1 MICDDLK
8 LHFIASRNTA
18 SLSRRQ
24 GTKTMRIATVAT
36 QLFLL
41 VMLTRVSGVAAGD
54 ETHTIVLTVT
64 EPTGDARRGW
74 PVTSGVPF
82 GQGVL
87 WDGDSTALFAANGD
101 QLPLQTEV
109 LSRWAD
115 GSVRWL
121 LLDFAVDLRP
131 HEKQLLTL
139 RHGSSVR
146 RAPVADGVR
155 VVSSE
160 DSVVL
165 RTGPMQSI
173 LSLKHFRLLDDVRL
187 DRNQDG
193 EFSEDERVTSSSN
206 AGIML
211 RTPDGETFT
220 ADQAT
225 AQATVE
231 QDGPLRACVRWE
243 GQHASHQGT
252 MFRYVLR
259 IHAFRGQPFLKMH
272 YTFINDYQ
280 SELMAK
286 IDSLALTFSL
296 RDAEQVTY
304 VTDGKLSSG
313 GRLFQLD
320 DRSYAI
326 DGRSAGQRAHGWIAQ
341 GNATT
346 GMAVGLREFW
356 QNWPKGLQQNPG
368 MLQVEICPDFP
379 SGQYDEKPLEEE
391 CQLYYYLRG
400 GVYSFKIGVARTH
413 ELWAT
418 FFPGA
423 PDVARLTEFF
433 EATEKP
439 LLAQCA
445 PEYIGTTEA
454 MGRFPP
460 ADPGRFGGYDHWM
473 NLFFDQHLADRGR
486 FREYG
491 MLNNGDW
498 YNTNWDSWG
507 NLEYDTSR
515 IWFLQYLR
523 TGDRRYFDRAEQAV
537 QHYIDVDIVH
547 AVNPMVQAYPGS
559 INMQPGQIW
568 AHSVGHTGGYYA
580 RYVNEKYEDE
590 APLRQKGAPQVG
602 FWDHGHVWIGGVFD
616 AYLLTGDRRA
626 REVGVLASDAMSS
639 LCPTLYTDHIRW
651 VGWPLHLELAAYEA
665 TGDKKYLDA
674 AHKQWRVLKDNF
686 DSQTG
691 WVVMLAFGHCSVEA
705 ESGRCRGNNMYMLG
719 FTLTALARYHRITGD
734 PELLKALS
742 TGLDQVIRE
751 TWSEQDKSFYL
762 TSCRHAQKSPAPAYS
777 SVTFHVSEA
786 LAYESRLTGNKEH
799 RRILRESLR
808 HGIDAGMKILQ
819 SQEALGQTGYYSGV
833 FLFPAFAL
841 SELNDD

>member
-1 MICDDLK
+1 MRYGLTVFSVVAIMA
-8 LHFIASRNTA
+8 IAPP
-18 SLSRRQ
+18 
-24 GTKTMRIATVAT
+24 VY
-36 QLFLL
+36 
-41 VMLTRVSGVAAGD
+41 AA
-54 ETHTIVLTVT
+54 EMNAMALTVT
-64 EPTGDARRGW
+64 EPTGVARHGW

-82 GQGVL
+82 GQGIL
-87 WDGDSTALFAANGD
+87 RDGDSTALFAANGQ

-109 LSRWAD
+109 LSRWGD

-121 LLDFAVDLRP
+121 LLDFAVDLCP
-131 HEKQLLTL
+131 HEKKSLTL
-139 RHGSSVR
+139 GYGDSVR

-155 VVSSE
+155 VISSE

-165 RTGPMQSI
+165 CTGPMQAI
-173 LSLKHFRLLDDVRL
+173 LSRNHFRLLDDVRL
-187 DRNQDG
+187 DHNQDRK
-193 EFSEDERVTSSSN
+193 FSEDERVTCSDN
-206 AGIML
+206 AGIIL

-225 AQATVE
+225 AQVKVE
-231 QDGPLRACVRWE
+231 QNGPLRACVRWE
-243 GQHASHQGT
+243 GQHASQQGK
-252 MFRYVLR
+252 MFRYVVR

-280 SELMAK
+280 PELMAK
-286 IDSLALTFSL
+286 LDWLALTFSL
-296 RDAEQVTY
+296 RNTKHVMY
-304 VTDGKLSSG
+304 VTDGKHSSD
-313 GRLFQLD
+313 GRLFQID
-320 DRSYAI
+320 DRSYEI
-326 DGRSAGQRAHGWIAQ
+326 DGRRAGQRARGWIAQ
-341 GNATT
+341 GNAHA
-346 GMAVGLREFW
+346 GIAVGVREFW
-356 QNWPKGLQQNPG
+356 QNWPKGLQQKPG
-368 MLQVEICPDFP
+368 ELQVEICPDFP
-379 SGQYDEKPLEEE
+379 SGQYDNKPLEEE

-418 FFPGA
+418 FFPGRA
-423 PDVARLTEFF
+423 DAARLTQFF
-433 EATEKP
+433 DATEKP

-445 PEYIGTTEA
+445 PKYVGATEA

-460 ADPGRFGGYDHWM
+460 ADPDRFDGYDHWM
-473 NLFFDQHLADRGR
+473 NTFFDRHLLDRDR

-515 IWFLQYLR
+515 IWFQQYLR
-523 TGDRRYFDRAEQAV
+523 TGDRRYFDRAEQAA

-547 AVNPMVQAYPGS
+547 AVNPLVQAYPGS
-559 INMQPGQIW
+559 VNMQPGQIW

-580 RYVNEKYEDE
+580 RYVDGKYQAEV
-590 APLRQKGAPQVG
+590 PLRQKGAPQVG

-626 REVGVLASDAMSS
+626 RDVGVLASDAMSN
-639 LCPTLYTDHIRW
+639 LCPTRYTDHIRW
-651 VGWPLHLELAAYEA
+651 VGWPLHLVLAAYEA

-674 AHKQWRVLKDNF
+674 AQKQWQVLKDNL
-686 DSQTG
+686 DSKQG
-691 WVVMLAFGHCSVEA
+691 WIVLLAYGHCSVEA

-734 PELLKALS
+734 PEVLKALS

-751 TWSEQDKSFYL
+751 TWSEGDKSFYL

-786 LAYESRLTGNKEH
+786 LAYESRLTGNQEH
-799 RRILRESLR
+799 RRVLRESLR
-808 HGIDAGMKILQ
+808 HGIAAGMKTLQ
-819 SQEALGQTGYYSGV
+819 SQETLGQTGYYSGV
-833 FLFPAFAL
+833 FLFPPLAL
-841 SELNDD
+841 LDLDDDGANR

>member
-1 MICDDLK
+1 
-8 LHFIASRNTA
+8 
-18 SLSRRQ
+18 
-24 GTKTMRIATVAT
+24 MRIATAAT

-41 VMLTRVSGVAAGD
+41 VMLTRVSGMAAGD

-87 WDGDSTALFAANGD
+87 WDGDSTALIAANGD

-131 HEKQLLTL
+131 HEKQTLTL

-368 MLQVEICPDFP
+368 MLQVEICPDFL

-473 NLFFDQHLADRGR
+473 NLFFDQHLADRDR

-626 REVGVLASDAMSS
+626 REVGVLASDDDRGRQVCEACHTADLAVPDEVAVVGVDNDDL
-639 LCPTLYTDHIRW
+639 LC
-651 VGWPLHLELAAYEA
+651 ELADPPLSSVALDSEQA
-665 TGDKKYLDA
+665 GWDAAALLDRMMRGEKVKRQRILVAPTGVVVRRSSDARTTGDLAVTQAVRFIHDNASRGIGVNDVVAAVGGSRRTLEVRFRKTLRRAVNAEIQRAKIERATRLLAETDLSVDRIARAAGFRTSGYL
-674 AHKQWRVLKDNF
+674 
-686 DSQTG
+686 
-691 WVVMLAFGHCSVEA
+691 
-705 ESGRCRGNNMYMLG
+705 
-719 FTLTALARYHRITGD
+719 
-734 PELLKALS
+734 
-742 TGLDQVIRE
+742 IRL
-751 TWSEQDKSFYL
+751 F
-762 TSCRHAQKSPAPAYS
+762 
-777 SVTFHVSEA
+777 
-786 LAYESRLTGNKEH
+786 SRE
-799 RRILRESLR
+799 
-808 HGIDAGMKILQ
+808 HGIPPGTYRRKIRGD
-819 SQEALGQTGYYSGV
+819 ERDGR
-833 FLFPAFAL
+833 
-841 SELNDD
+841 

>member
-1 MICDDLK
+1 MRDALTVLIV
-8 LHFIASRNTA
+8 IAITAIAPSGYGAETNT
-18 SLSRRQ
+18 
-24 GTKTMRIATVAT
+24 V
-36 QLFLL
+36 
-41 VMLTRVSGVAAGD
+41 
-54 ETHTIVLTVT
+54 VLTVT
-64 EPTGDARRGW
+64 EPSGVARLGW

-82 GQGVL
+82 GQGIL
-87 WDGDSTALFAANGD
+87 RDGDSTALFAANGQ

-121 LLDFAVDLRP
+121 LLDFCVDLRP
-131 HEKQLLTL
+131 HEKQSLAL
-139 RHGSSVR
+139 RYGDSVR
-146 RAPVADGVR
+146 RAPVADGVC
-155 VVSSE
+155 VISSE

-165 RTGPMQSI
+165 CTGPMQAT
-173 LSLKHFRLLDDVRL
+173 LSRSHFRLLDDVRL

-193 EFSEDERVTSSSN
+193 EYSEDEKVTRSEG
-206 AGIML
+206 AGIVL

-231 QDGPLRACVRWE
+231 QSGPLCACMRWE
-243 GQHASHQGT
+243 GQHASQRGT
-252 MFRYVLR
+252 MFRYVVR

-280 SELMAK
+280 PELMAP
-286 IDSLALTFSL
+286 IDSLALTFAL
-296 RDAEQVTY
+296 RDTEQVTY
-304 VTDGKLSSG
+304 VTDGKPSSA
-313 GRLFQLD
+313 GRLRQID
-320 DRSYAI
+320 DRAYEI
-326 DGRSAGQRAHGWIAQ
+326 DGRPAGQRARGWIAQ
-341 GNATT
+341 GNSHA
-346 GMAVGLREFW
+346 GIAVGVREFW
-356 QNWPKGLQQNPG
+356 QNWPKGLQQRPG
-368 MLQVEICPDFP
+368 ELHVEICPDFP
-379 SGQYDEKPLEEE
+379 SGQYDDKPLEEE
-391 CQLYYYLRG
+391 CRLYYYLRG

-423 PDVARLTEFF
+423 PDAARLTEFF
-433 EATEKP
+433 DATEKP

-445 PEYIGTTEA
+445 PEYVGATEA

-460 ADPGRFGGYDHWM
+460 AHPDRFGGYDGWM
-473 NLFFDQHLADRGR
+473 NSFFDLHLLDRQR
-486 FREYG
+486 VRESG
-491 MLNNGDW
+491 MLNHGDW

-523 TGDRRYFDRAEQAV
+523 TGDRRYFDRAEQAA

-547 AVNPMVQAYPGS
+547 AVNPQVQAYPGS
-559 INMQPGQIW
+559 VKMQPGQIW

-580 RYVNEKYEDE
+580 RYVDGKYEAE

-626 REVGVLASDAMSS
+626 RDVGVLASDAMSN
-639 LCPTLYTDHIRW
+639 LCPTRYTDHIRW
-651 VGWPLHLELAAYEA
+651 VGWPLHLVLAAYEA

-674 AHKQWRVLKDNF
+674 AQKQWQVLKDNL
-686 DSQTG
+686 DSKQG
-691 WVVMLAFGHCSVEA
+691 WIVLLAYGHCSVEA

-734 PELLKALS
+734 PEVLKALS

-751 TWSEQDKSFYL
+751 TWSEGDKSFYL

-786 LAYESRLTGNKEH
+786 LAYESRLTGNQEH
-799 RRILRESLR
+799 RRVLRESLR
-808 HGIDAGMKILQ
+808 HGIAAGMKTLQ
-819 SQEALGQTGYYSGV
+819 SQEPLGQTGYYSGV
-833 FLFPAFAL
+833 FLFPPFAL
-841 SELNDD
+841 LDLDDDGANR

>member
-1 MICDDLK
+1 
-8 LHFIASRNTA
+8 
-18 SLSRRQ
+18 
-24 GTKTMRIATVAT
+24 MRYGLTVFSVVVIMANA
-36 QLFLL
+36 LPG
-41 VMLTRVSGVAAGD
+41 SAA
-54 ETHTIVLTVT
+54 EMNAMALMVT
-64 EPTGDARRGW
+64 EPTGVARHAW

-82 GQGVL
+82 GQGIL
-87 WDGDSTALFAANGD
+87 RDGDSTALFAANGQ

-109 LSRWAD
+109 LSRWGD

-121 LLDFAVDLRP
+121 LLDFSVDLCP
-131 HEKQLLTL
+131 HEMKSLTL
-139 RHGSSVR
+139 GYGDSVR

-155 VVSSE
+155 VISSE

-165 RTGPMQSI
+165 CTGPMQAI
-173 LSLKHFRLLDDVRL
+173 LSRNHFRLLDDVRL
-187 DRNQDG
+187 DHNQDRK
-193 EFSEDERVTSSSN
+193 FSEDERVTCSDN

-225 AQATVE
+225 AQLKVE
-231 QDGPLRACVRWE
+231 QNGPLRACVRWE
-243 GQHASHQGT
+243 GQHASQQGT
-252 MFRYVLR
+252 MFRYVVR

-280 SELMAK
+280 PELMAK
-286 IDSLALTFSL
+286 IDWLALTFSL
-296 RDAEQVTY
+296 RNTKHVTY
-304 VTDGKLSSG
+304 VTDGKHSSD
-313 GRLFQLD
+313 GRLFQID
-320 DRSYAI
+320 DRSYEI
-326 DGRSAGQRAHGWIAQ
+326 NGRRAGQRARGWIAQ
-341 GNATT
+341 GNADA
-346 GMAVGLREFW
+346 GIAVGVREFW
-356 QNWPKGLQQNPG
+356 QNWPKGFQQKPG
-368 MLQVEICPDFP
+368 ELQVEICPDFP
-379 SGQYDEKPLEEE
+379 SGQYDNKPLEEE

-418 FFPGA
+418 FFPGTA
-423 PDVARLTEFF
+423 DAARLTEFF
-433 EATEKP
+433 DATEKP

-445 PEYIGTTEA
+445 PKYVSATEA

-460 ADPGRFGGYDHWM
+460 ADPDHFDGYDRWM
-473 NLFFDQHLADRGR
+473 NTFFDQHLVDRDR

-491 MLNNGDW
+491 MLNTGDW

-523 TGDRRYFDRAEQAV
+523 TGDRRYFDRAEQAA

-547 AVNPMVQAYPGS
+547 AVNPQVQAYPGS
-559 INMQPGQIW
+559 FMMQPGQIW

-580 RYVNEKYEDE
+580 RYVDGKYEAE
-590 APLRQKGAPQVG
+590 APLKQKGGPQVG

-626 REVGVLASDAMSS
+626 RDVGVLASDAMSN
-639 LCPTLYTDHIRW
+639 LCPTRYTDHIRW
-651 VGWPLHLELAAYEA
+651 VGWPLHLMLAAYEA

-674 AHKQWRVLKDNF
+674 AHKQWKVLKDNF
-686 DSQTG
+686 DSQKG
-691 WVVMLAFGHCSVEA
+691 WVVMLAYGHCSVEA

-734 PELLKALS
+734 PEVLKALS

-751 TWSEQDKSFYL
+751 TWSESDKSFYL

-786 LAYESRLTGNKEH
+786 LAYESRVTGNREH

-808 HGIDAGMKILQ
+808 HGIAAGGKALQ
-819 SQEALGQTGYYSGV
+819 SQEHLGQTGYYSGV
-833 FLFPAFAL
+833 FLFPPFSL
-841 SELNDD
+841 LDIDDDGSNR